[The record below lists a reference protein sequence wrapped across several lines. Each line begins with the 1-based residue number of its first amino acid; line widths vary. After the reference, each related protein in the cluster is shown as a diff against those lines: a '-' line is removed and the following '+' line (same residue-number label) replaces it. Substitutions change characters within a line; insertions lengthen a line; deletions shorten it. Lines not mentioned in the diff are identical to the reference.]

1 MRFLA
6 ALLLAIVVAAMPAL
20 AQQDAEGDA
29 GFLTRQLQNAL
40 SGAGR
45 EVRIEGFQGALSST
59 ATIDRIT
66 FADREGV
73 WLTVEDA
80 TMSWSRAALLR
91 RAIRISTLAAD
102 RVVLSRLPAPDP
114 DAPPDPG
121 AGGFALPELPV
132 SVEIGQLDVQ
142 RIDLG
147 EPVLGQ
153 AATLT
158 LGGSLA
164 LLSGTASADLRAE
177 RLDEPAGRFDLAAAF
192 DRANDVL
199 ALRLS
204 ADEAQGGLIST
215 LARIPGAPALDLDV
229 TSEGP
234 LSDFEARIRLAA
246 GAAERL
252 TGTVAVTR
260 LAENGAAPGQPIDPG
275 AGPFP
280 WRVTADIAGDLGP
293 LVAPPFRPFFGDRAD
308 LRLDAVRAPGGAL
321 TLDEITLRTRALYL
335 DAAGALGPDGA
346 PRALLLRGLLRDLRG
361 GPIRLPIPGDDAVWL
376 DSGLLRAEF
385 DAAAGDG
392 WRTFLLVEGLE
403 TAGLALGDLRLS
415 GSGALTPGD
424 GADGI
429 AAFAGTIEAAASGIA
444 ARDPAID
451 RALGD
456 RLTAAADLAW
466 DSGAP
471 LRLRSVTVAGAD
483 WRATLSG
490 DLADPLAG
498 GVFTGR
504 ATAGADDLARFS
516 ALAGRDLSGAA
527 VARAGGE
534 INLLG
539 GAFDLDLAA
548 SARALGTGDP
558 AIDRLIGGQPR
569 LSAAVRRDAEGLS
582 VEAFALD
589 ASGLAATGTG
599 ALTGTGRSVAVEGA
613 ATARLADL
621 SALSGL
627 AGRPLA
633 GTAEA
638 GVSGRATLDLSAFDL
653 TATLDAA
660 NLATGDAAADRLIG
674 GDLTARL
681 SAARDGRA
689 VTLRDLAIDA
699 PGITATASGSAT
711 GSPDALTVTGTA
723 TARVADLAGLSA
735 LAGRPLA
742 GAVTAD
748 LSGTAVI
755 DATRLDPVATLTGD
769 TFALDARIA
778 ATGLATGDPG
788 LDRLLGGNSRIVIDA
803 ARADD
808 ALRVE
813 TLDIALPGL
822 TASATGSVTGPPA
835 DALAQGQARLAIP
848 DLAALGGLT
857 GLDLG
862 GRLDASAEGSAA
874 IDGSRFDLT
883 AAADAR
889 GLRTGTPADPVVAGD
904 GRLRADLE
912 KRGAALT
919 VDSLALTLPGLT
931 ASASGSLSGAGG
943 RLDLRARLAN
953 LGVLLPDFPGA
964 LSVAGTVGQ
973 RADGTL
979 AVDLSGQGPSGI
991 DATLAGT
998 YDPDANR
1005 AELRARGAAT
1015 LALADVLI
1023 GSRDI
1028 ALRGP
1033 VRFDLGLN
1041 GPPTPDSLS
1050 GTIGV
1055 TGGSVALPAV
1065 PLRLDALDATV
1076 RLNGRAAT
1084 IEAGAAVASG
1094 GRVDLGG
1101 SLRLDPAAGLPA
1113 DLTVTLRDAVLRQR
1127 GLYDV
1132 TLAGAVG
1139 IDGPLARGAAI
1150 SGRITIPRAEITVA
1164 PPPPGGGAIAEMSH
1178 RNENRPERET
1188 RRRAGLLDEAAN
1200 GDRAGAA
1207 GGPGWT
1213 LALTITAP
1221 NRIFVRG
1228 RGLDAELGGT
1238 ITVGG
1243 TLADPA
1249 FSGSF
1254 QLIRGRLNLLARRLD
1269 LREARISL
1277 LGTLDPEIYVLARS
1291 RSPNG
1296 VTAIVEIEGPATD
1309 PDIAFRSEPELPEDE
1324 VLAELFFG
1332 RPLDELSAFQI
1343 AQLAAAIAEL
1353 SGRGGDGVFARLR
1366 AATGFDDIDVE
1377 TDAEGTITARAG
1389 KYLTEN
1395 IYTSIGVTGE
1405 GTTELRLNLD
1415 LSPSVTARGG
1425 VTSDSESTIG
1435 IFFERDY

>member
-204 ADEAQGGLIST
+204 ADEAQGGLIAT
-215 LARIPGAPALDLDV
+215 LAGIPGAPALDFDV
-229 TSEGP
+229 TSQGP

-392 WRTFLLVEGLE
+392 WRAFLRVEGLE

-471 LRLRSVTVAGAD
+471 LRLRSVTVEGTGY
-483 WRATLSG
+483 RATLSG

-516 ALAGRDLSGAA
+516 ALSGRDLSGAA

-539 GAFDLDLAA
+539 GAFDLD
-548 SARALGTGDP
+548 
-558 AIDRLIGGQPR
+558 R

-638 GVSGRATLDLSAFDL
+638 RVSGRATLDLSALDV

-735 LAGRPLA
+735 LAGRPL
-742 GAVTAD
+742 
-748 LSGTAVI
+748 

-1377 TDAEGTITARAG
+1377 TDAEGTIT
-1389 KYLTEN
+1389 
-1395 IYTSIGVTGE
+1395 
-1405 GTTELRLNLD
+1405 ELRLNLD